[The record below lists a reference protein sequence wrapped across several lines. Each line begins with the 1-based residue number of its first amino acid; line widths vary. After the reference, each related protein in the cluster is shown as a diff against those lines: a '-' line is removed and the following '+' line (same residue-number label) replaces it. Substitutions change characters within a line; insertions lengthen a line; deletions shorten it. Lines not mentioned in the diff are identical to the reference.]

1 MGIVSADRLVREQQR
16 HYFVKAPN
24 SVARLAGRCA
34 RKGCGRPPEHDVHL
48 RPPGDDPQAGVIE
61 QKAARG

>member
-1 MGIVSADRLVREQQR
+1 MTEPMVKLRDSDR

-24 SVARLAGRCA
+24 SARLTGRCW

-48 RPPGDDPQAGVIE
+48 RPPGDDPQGEVVE
-61 QKAARG
+61 RKAASG